1 MLVGSLAQA
10 GGLSTIPRIL
20 ILENHE
26 LVDGDWKEEAA
37 SKSLS
42 TATGRRRLSQK
53 QGTGRPGGER
63 THLWTI

>member
-37 SKSLS
+37 SKARHRQ
-42 TATGRRRLSQK
+42 TRR
-53 QGTGRPGGER
+53 
-63 THLWTI
+63 

>member
-10 GGLSTIPRIL
+10 GGLLTMPRIL

-37 SKSLS
+37 SK
-42 TATGRRRLSQK
+42 ARHRQARR
-53 QGTGRPGGER
+53 
-63 THLWTI
+63 